1 MLSGLALENRPLD
14 DPDKVVG
21 KLQVEAIDG
30 QIKVLQREVASL
42 DPDAEPEAYSERFA
56 ELIALERQRRDVRS
70 EE

>member
-1 MLSGLALENRPLD
+1 MNTPILTGIAD
-14 DPDKVVG
+14 
-21 KLQVEAIDG
+21 EAAHDIDG